1 MSPRL
6 LSALLA
12 SLSALAAPVRAQ
24 APQAPATYAV
34 VSLIGDQLDAVTYQ
48 PQIGT
53 LLDANSHQAMPMGA
67 DIMDDLALRATNK
80 ALRATVPVT
89 DVALLA
95 VSAPQFFIDESRLF
109 AGNQVKL
116 PADIDAAIAAA
127 KAGTLVLITKHR
139 ADARLQV
146 WHGFIGSGKI
156 EGLGFYLDTV
166 HRVPNANSTARLI
179 GFLAPFVY
187 VDVTLVDTASHT
199 ILRQATITASQTVT
213 SESNEKNASVWGVL
227 TTEQK
232 MAALRDLLSTNLAEV
247 VPQLVQPTAAAN
259 PAANAS
265 AS

>member
-6 LSALLA
+6 SC
-12 SLSALAAPVRAQ
+12 ALAVSLAALSGAAHAQ
-24 APQAPATYAV
+24 TPPAPATYAV

-48 PQIGT
+48 PQVGT

-67 DIMDDLALRATNK
+67 DIMDDLALWETNK
-80 ALRATVPVT
+80 ALRAAVPVT

-95 VSAPQFFIDESRLF
+95 VSAPQFFVDESRLF
-109 AGNQVKL
+109 SGNHVKL
-116 PADIDAAIAAA
+116 PADVDAAIAEA
-127 KAGTLVLITKHR
+127 KAGKLVLITKHR

-166 HRVPNANSTARLI
+166 HRVPDADSTARLI

-187 VDVTLVDTASHT
+187 IDVTLVDTASHT
-199 ILRQATITASQTVT
+199 ILRQTTITASRTVT
-213 SESNEKNASVWGVL
+213 SDSSAKDAGVWDVL

-232 MAALRDLLSTNLAEV
+232 MASLRELLSKNLATV
-247 VPQLVQPTAAAN
+247 VPQLVQATAPGAAGA
-259 PAANAS
+259 PAG
-265 AS
+265 